1 MINKL
6 IKYFFENRFIT
17 IVLFGA
23 ITLIGIYTVIN
34 TPVDA
39 LPDLSE
45 NQVVI
50 MTQWSGQ
57 SPQNIEDQVTYPLTV
72 GMQGLAGVR
81 DIRAMSQLGV
91 SMVTVIFEDSI
102 DEYFA
107 RDRVIERLGVISN
120 QLPPDVTPVLGP
132 DATGLG
138 QIYMYTVESDTHSL
152 TELRSIQDFTVKY
165 ILQSVQGVAEI
176 ASVGGYEKTYQIVID
191 PVKLNQFNL
200 SISSII
206 NEITQSNN
214 NVSGKVIKSGDNEI
228 AVQAIG
234 FFETN
239 EDIASLT
246 LGKKSDGL
254 PLVLSDIAQVRESG
268 KLRRGILANE
278 EEEKVGGIVVM
289 RYGENP
295 LEVINAVKEAIK
307 QLETA
312 LPKGITVE
320 PFYDRT
326 NLIQNAIH
334 TLKVVVTQE
343 LIITTVI
350 LGIFLYHFGSTIITA
365 IALLVGLLIS
375 FILMYFLGIPSN
387 IMSLGGIAIA
397 IGTMVDSAIV
407 ITENAYNK
415 LSILQN
421 VSPSKRMKVILH
433 SSLEVG
439 KPIVFAIFI
448 IILSFAPI
456 FTLQGMEGKLF
467 KPLAYTNMFAMVGAL
482 IASLFLVPVLAT
494 FFLKGNLKQNTDIPI
509 VTWLQKKYK
518 PILEKALAFRKITI
532 SLVAGLIVIG
542 GIGFTSLGSEFMPP
556 LDEGSIMYMPMTVP
570 DVSEVRATELL
581 LHTND
586 IISTF
591 PEVEKVVGKAGR
603 ADTAMDPAPLAM
615 LETFITL
622 KPKSE
627 WRKGMTKG
635 KLIREMNKA
644 IKVDKLWN
652 GFTQPIIGR
661 IDMISTGIRSQVGI
675 KIFGDDS
682 QKLEKLAIEVETLME
697 KFPGS
702 SGVAAIRTSG
712 LKYMNIHLN
721 NELLAKHGIQRS
733 AALNLI
739 AAGVGGKHAGF
750 TIQGRE
756 RYGIDI
762 KLEQTYRQS
771 VDDIRSLVL
780 VGKNNAE
787 VTLESVADIELIDG
801 PAVINSENGVIRSA
815 VQMNVRGKDLVSF
828 VEEGKVYIEEN
839 LELPEG
845 YFIEWA
851 GQYENQVR
859 AKKRLSVIVPIVIA
873 LIFFFLFITYKDF
886 GLVSIVAISIPLSF
900 VGGIFALLLTST
912 NMSVAVWIG
921 FIALFGNAVETGMV
935 IIIYLENAFRKQ
947 FGLPL
952 IEGEDETSISSPKQ
966 ITKEGIHN
974 AVMEGA
980 MLRLRPV
987 LMTAFTSVIGLLPM
1001 LTSTGVGAEVQ
1012 KPLALVVVGG
1022 LTTSVILT
1030 LIVIPVLFS
1039 YLREKKVKSTHT

>member
-17 IVLFGA
+17 IALFSV
-23 ITLIGIYTVIN
+23 ITLIGVYAVIK

-81 DIRAMSQLGV
+81 DVRAMSQLGI
-91 SMVTVIFEDSI
+91 SMVTVIFEDNT
-102 DEYFA
+102 DVYFA
-107 RDRVIERLGVISN
+107 RDRVIERLSVIAN
-120 QLPPDVTPVLGP
+120 QLPPDANPVLGP

-138 QIYMYTVESDTHSL
+138 QIYMYTLESDEHSL

-165 ILQSVQGVAEI
+165 MLQSVEGVAEI
-176 ASVGGYEKTYQIVID
+176 ASVGGYMKTYQVIID
-191 PVKLNQFNL
+191 PIKLNQFDLN
-200 SISSII
+200 ISSVI
-206 NEITQSNN
+206 NEIKNSNN
-214 NVSGKVIKSGDNEI
+214 NVSGKVIKSGNQEI
-228 AVQAIG
+228 AIQAIG
-234 FFETN
+234 FFQGT
-239 EDIASLT
+239 EDISALN
-246 LGKKSDGL
+246 LGKKKDGL
-254 PLVLSDIAQVRESG
+254 PLSISDIAEVREAG
-268 KLRRGILANE
+268 NLRRGILANE

-295 LEVINAVKEAIK
+295 LEVINNVKDAITK
-307 QLETA
+307 LETA
-312 LPKGITVE
+312 LPEGVTIE

-326 NLIQNAIH
+326 SLIKKAIH
-334 TLKVVVTQE
+334 TLKVVVSQE
-343 LIITTVI
+343 LVITTII
-350 LGIFLYHFGSTIITA
+350 LGIFLYHIGSTIITA
-365 IALLVGLLIS
+365 IALIVGLLIS

-407 ITENAYNK
+407 ITENAYNQ
-415 LSILQN
+415 LSNLKNIN
-421 VSPSKRMKVILH
+421 PVKRAKVVLL

-448 IILSFAPI
+448 IILSFIPI
-456 FTLQGMEGKLF
+456 LTLQGMEGKLF

-494 FFLKGNLKQNTDIPI
+494 YFLKGNLRDNTQIPI
-509 VTWLQKKYK
+509 VVWLQKHYE
-518 PILEKALAFRKITI
+518 PILEKALKFRKATI
-532 SLVAGLIVIG
+532 SIMAGLILLG
-542 GIGFTSLGSEFMPP
+542 GMSMLSLGSEFMPP

-570 DVSEVRATELL
+570 DVSEVRASELL
-581 LHTND
+581 LYTNE
-586 IISTF
+586 IIASF

-615 LETFITL
+615 LETFISL

-661 IDMISTGIRSQVGI
+661 IDMLSTGSRSQVGI
-675 KIFGDDS
+675 KVFGDDS
-682 QKLEKLAIEVETLME
+682 GKLEEIAIQIEGLMGE
-697 KFPGS
+697 FRGA

-712 LKYMNIHLN
+712 LKYMNIDLDN
-721 NELLAKHGIQRS
+721 NLLAKHGIQRS
-733 AALNLI
+733 VALNLI

-756 RYGIDI
+756 RYGIDV
-762 KLEQTYRQS
+762 KLKQAYRQDI
-771 VDDIRSLVL
+771 DDIRSLIL

-787 VTLESVADIELIDG
+787 VTLDSVANIQLVDG

-815 VQMNVRGKDLVSF
+815 VQMNVVGKDLVSF
-828 VEEGKVYIEEN
+828 VEEGREYLEEN

-845 YFIEWA
+845 YYIEWA
-851 GQYENQVR
+851 GQYQNQVR
-859 AKKRLSVIVPIVIA
+859 AKKTLMFIVPIVIA
-873 LIFFFLFITYKDF
+873 LIFFFLFVTYKDI

-900 VGGIFALLLTST
+900 VGGILALLLTGT
-912 NMSVAVWIG
+912 NMSVAVWVG

-935 IIIYLENAFRKQ
+935 IIIYLENAFRKHFQ
-947 FGLPL
+947 LPL
-952 IEGEDETSISSPKQ
+952 IEGDSEPIQGKPKK
-966 ITKEGIHN
+966 ITKEGIHE
-974 AVMEGA
+974 AVLEGA

-987 LMTAFTSVIGLLPM
+987 LMTAFTSIIGLLPM
-1001 LTSTGVGAEVQ
+1001 LISTGVGAEVQ

-1039 YLREKKVKSTHT
+1039 YLRERKIGQY

>member
-17 IVLFGA
+17 LVLFGI
-23 ITLIGIYTVIN
+23 ITLVGVYAVIN

-50 MTQWSGQ
+50 MTEWSGQ
-57 SPQNIEDQVTYPLTV
+57 SPQNVEDQVTYPLTV

-81 DIRAMSQLGV
+81 DVRAMSQLGI
-91 SMVTVIFEDSI
+91 SMVTVIFEDNT

-107 RDRVIERLGVISN
+107 RDRVIERLSVVAN
-120 QLPPDVTPVLGP
+120 QLPPDANPILGP

-138 QIYMYTVESDTHSL
+138 QIYMYTLESDEHSL

-165 ILQSVQGVAEI
+165 ILQSVKGVAEI
-176 ASVGGYEKTYQIVID
+176 ASVGGYTKTYQVIID
-191 PVKLNQFNL
+191 PIKLNQFDL
-200 SISSII
+200 SISSVI
-206 NEITQSNN
+206 NEIKGSNN
-214 NVSGKVIKSGDNEI
+214 NVSGKVIKSGDREI
-228 AVQAIG
+228 AIQAIG
-234 FFETN
+234 FFQET

-246 LGKKSDGL
+246 LGEKSDGL
-254 PLVLSDIAQVRESG
+254 PLSISDIAEIREAG
-268 KLRRGILANE
+268 DLRRGILANDK
-278 EEEKVGGIVVM
+278 EEKVGGIVVM

-295 LEVINAVKEAIK
+295 LEVINAVKEAIEK
-307 QLETA
+307 LDTA
-312 LPKGITVE
+312 LPEGVTIE

-326 NLIQNAIH
+326 SLIKKAIT
-334 TLKVVVTQE
+334 TLKIVVSEE
-343 LIITTVI
+343 LVITTII
-350 LGIFLYHFGSTIITA
+350 LGIFLYHLGSTLIAA
-365 IALLVGLLIS
+365 IALVVGLLIS

-415 LSILQN
+415 LAGLKN
-421 VSPSKRMKVILH
+421 VNPVKRAQIVLN

-448 IILSFAPI
+448 IILSFVPI

-482 IASLFLVPVLAT
+482 IASLFLVPLLST
-494 FFLKGNLKQNTDIPI
+494 YFLKGNLKSNTEIPI
-509 VTWLQKKYK
+509 IVWLQKHYK
-518 PILEKALAFRKITI
+518 PILEKALAFRKATMSI
-532 SLVAGLIVIG
+532 VVGLILVG
-542 GIGFTSLGSEFMPP
+542 GMSMLSLGSEFMPP

-570 DVSEVRATELL
+570 DVSEVRASELL
-581 LHTND
+581 LYTNE
-586 IISTF
+586 IIASF

-603 ADTAMDPAPLAM
+603 ADSAMDPAPLAM

-644 IKVDKLWN
+644 IKIDELWN

-661 IDMISTGIRSQVGI
+661 IDMLSTGIRSQVGI
-675 KIFGDDS
+675 KVFGDDS
-682 QKLEKLAIEVETLME
+682 RKLEEIAIQIEELMNN
-697 KFPGS
+697 FPGA

-712 LKYMNIHLN
+712 LQYMDIELDN
-721 NELLAKHGIQRS
+721 NLLAKHGIQRS
-733 AALNLI
+733 KALNLI
-739 AAGVGGKHAGF
+739 AAGVGGKRAGF

-756 RYGIDI
+756 RYGIDV
-762 KLEQTYRQS
+762 KLKQAYRQD
-771 VDDIRSLVL
+771 VDDIRSLML
-780 VGKNNAE
+780 VGENNAE
-787 VTLESVADIELIDG
+787 VTLDSVANIQLING
-801 PAVINSENGVIRSA
+801 PAVINSENGVMRSA
-815 VQMNVRGKDLVSF
+815 VQMNVVGKDLVSF
-828 VEEGKVYIEEN
+828 VEGGREYIEEN

-851 GQYENQVR
+851 GQYQNQVR
-859 AKKRLSVIVPIVIA
+859 AKKTLTFIVPIVIA
-873 LIFFFLFITYKDF
+873 LIFFFLFVTYKDI

-900 VGGIFALLLTST
+900 VGGILALLLTGT
-912 NMSVAVWIG
+912 NMSVAVWVG

-935 IIIYLENAFRKQ
+935 IIIYLENAFRKH

-952 IEGEDETSISSPKQ
+952 IEGEGELIRGKPKKV
-966 ITKEGIHN
+966 TKEGIHE
-974 AVMEGA
+974 AVLEGA

-987 LMTAFTSVIGLLPM
+987 LMTAFTSIIGLLPM
-1001 LTSTGVGAEVQ
+1001 LISTGVGAEVQ

-1039 YLREKKVKSTHT
+1039 YLREKKIGKVA